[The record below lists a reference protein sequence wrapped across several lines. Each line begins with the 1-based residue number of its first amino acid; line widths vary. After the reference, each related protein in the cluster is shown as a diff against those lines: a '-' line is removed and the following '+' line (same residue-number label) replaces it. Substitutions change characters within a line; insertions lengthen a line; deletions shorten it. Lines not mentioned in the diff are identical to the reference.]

1 MAAIVVVGAVACDEV
16 VRLKE
21 PLSRGVHLNGV
32 RTGVRLGGGGANTA
46 VALAAAGHHT
56 TLVASVGR
64 DAEGDAL
71 IAELARAGV
80 DTSAI
85 ARCDRPTTHSIVLVD
100 PDGERTVV
108 NVARCEEDA
117 PPERLLAIPADAV
130 FVRSRRLD
138 LGPLLARKA
147 ADCLMV
153 AHVPP
158 IARGGRPAH
167 VLVGSA
173 SDLSPEDTRFPLAMG
188 AIVAGEPLRWVV
200 VTAGPAGARAFS
212 STETLAVP
220 AERVATVDTTGA
232 GDAFA
237 AGLVHALV
245 AGQPMPQALALA
257 VCLGTE
263 ATRCSGSAMPGEA
276 VRRMLAQG
284 GRPAPA
290 SDPRCRQGQAL
301 P

>member
-1 MAAIVVVGAVACDEV
+1 MAAVVVVGSVACDEV

-21 PLSRGVHLNGV
+21 PLARGVHLNGV

-56 TLVASVGR
+56 TLVSSVGR

-71 IAELARAGV
+71 VAELALAGV

-85 ARCDRPTTHSIVLVD
+85 ARCDRRTTHSIVLVD

-108 NVARCEEDA
+108 NVARSEEDA

-147 ADCLMV
+147 ASCLV
-153 AHVPP
+153 IAHVPP
-158 IARGGRPAH
+158 IAPAGRPAH
-167 VLVGSA
+167 VLIGSA
-173 SDLSPEDTRFPLAMG
+173 PDLSPEDARAPLAMG
-188 AIVAGEPLRWVV
+188 AVVAGDPLRWVI

-212 STETLAVP
+212 AAETLAVA
-220 AERVATVDTTGA
+220 AERVDTIDTTGA

-237 AGLVHALV
+237 AGLVHALI

-257 VCLGTE
+257 VRFGTE
-263 ATRCSGSAMPGEA
+263 ATRYAGSAMPAEA
-276 VRRMLAQG
+276 VRRLVA
-284 GRPAPA
+284 
-290 SDPRCRQGQAL
+290 
-301 P
+301 

>member
-1 MAAIVVVGAVACDEV
+1 MATVVVVGSVACDEV

-21 PLSRGVHLNGV
+21 PLKRGVHLNGV

-56 TLVASVGR
+56 TLVSSVGR

-71 IAELARAGV
+71 VAELARAGV

-85 ARCDRPTTHSIVLVD
+85 ARCDRRTTHSIVLVD

-108 NVARCEEDA
+108 NVARSEEDA

-147 ADCLMV
+147 ASCLMV

-158 IARGGRPAH
+158 IAPAGRPAH
-167 VLVGSA
+167 VLIGSA
-173 SDLSPEDTRFPLAMG
+173 PDLSPEDARAPLAMG
-188 AIVAGEPLRWVV
+188 AVVAGDPLRWVI

-212 STETLAVP
+212 AAETLAVA
-220 AERVATVDTTGA
+220 AERVDTVDTTGA

-245 AGQPMPQALALA
+245 AGQPMARALALA
-257 VCLGTE
+257 VRFGTE
-263 ATRCSGSAMPGEA
+263 ATRHAGSAMPAEA
-276 VRRMLAQG
+276 VRRLVA
-284 GRPAPA
+284 
-290 SDPRCRQGQAL
+290 
-301 P
+301 

>member
-1 MAAIVVVGAVACDEV
+1 MASIVVVGSVACDEV

-21 PLSRGVHLNGV
+21 PLARGVHLNGV
-32 RTGVRLGGGGANTA
+32 RNGIRLGGGGANTA

-56 TLVASVGR
+56 TLVSSVGR

-71 IAELARAGV
+71 VAELARSGV

-108 NVARCEEDA
+108 NVARSEEDA

-147 ADCLMV
+147 ASCLVV

-158 IARGGRPAH
+158 IAPAGRPAH
-167 VLVGSA
+167 VLIGSA
-173 SDLSPEDTRFPLAMG
+173 PDLSPGDARAPLAMG
-188 AIVAGEPLRWVV
+188 AVVAGDALRWVI

-212 STETLAVP
+212 ATQTLAVP
-220 AERVATVDTTGA
+220 ADRVDAVDTTGA

-245 AGQPMPQALALA
+245 AGQPMAQALALA
-257 VCLGTE
+257 VRFGTE
-263 ATRCSGSAMPGEA
+263 ATRYAGSVLPAEA
-276 VRRMLAQG
+276 VRRLLA
-284 GRPAPA
+284 
-290 SDPRCRQGQAL
+290 
-301 P
+301 